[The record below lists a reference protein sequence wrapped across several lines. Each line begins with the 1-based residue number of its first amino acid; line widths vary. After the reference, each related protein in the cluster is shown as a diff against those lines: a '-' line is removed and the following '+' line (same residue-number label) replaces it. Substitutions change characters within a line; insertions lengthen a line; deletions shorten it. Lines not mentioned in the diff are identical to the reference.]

1 MGLASEGKERPENN
15 YGSREPEYSHQP
27 AGPSAPSMELLHENF
42 GCAGSCSRAS
52 ENLQNIQRIL
62 KAYWASSLTFNY
74 YCQAGSHCPWKEG
87 I

>member
-42 GCAGSCSRAS
+42 GVATRDLWMRWFL
-52 ENLQNIQRIL
+52 LQ
-62 KAYWASSLTFNY
+62 
-74 YCQAGSHCPWKEG
+74 G